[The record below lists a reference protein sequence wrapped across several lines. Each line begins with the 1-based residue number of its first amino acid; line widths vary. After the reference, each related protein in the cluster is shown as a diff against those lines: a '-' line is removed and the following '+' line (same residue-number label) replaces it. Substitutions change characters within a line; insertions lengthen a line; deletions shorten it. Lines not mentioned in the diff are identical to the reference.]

1 MSSFASKSTKITRI
15 GPDFF
20 SDKMFCI
27 RLRRMETPYG
37 RLVEDSQ
44 ILDGDPPCFL
54 VGDPIFSLETLYF
67 HWRPHIFIEDPIFSW
82 RPHIFVGDPQI
93 LDWDRNILIM
103 GTTFYLKTPRFSL
116 ETPIFSLETPKNFI
130 EDPQIF
136 IGNPTFFLDN
146 RILRGPQWKSQ

>member
-82 RPHIFVGDPQI
+82 RPHIFVGDPPDSRLRPQYFHYGHHILFENPQI
-93 LDWDRNILIM
+93 LV
-103 GTTFYLKTPRFSL
+103 G
-116 ETPIFSLETPKNFI
+116 
-130 EDPQIF
+130 DPHIF
-136 IGNPTFFLDN
+136 IG
-146 RILRGPQWKSQ
+146 GPQEFH

>member
-1 MSSFASKSTKITRI
+1 MKIKRI

-93 LDWDRNILIM
+93 LD
-103 GTTFYLKTPRFSL
+103 
-116 ETPIFSLETPKNFI
+116 
-130 EDPQIF
+130 
-136 IGNPTFFLDN
+136 
-146 RILRGPQWKSQ
+146 